1 MAQEISQSQIIGD
14 SWDNIHKNKE
24 KYGEFMDVFYENFLN
39 TDPKYKKL
47 FPKNMTKQKTKMAK
61 TLSMICR
68 IGEGEEIA
76 TIQMQKI
83 ADRHKKYNLNAQD
96 MNNFE
101 SALLQ
106 TLSEFSAEKWSEKTE
121 NAWKCGLKKCVRYYF
136 E

>member
-1 MAQEISQSQIIGD
+1 MAQETSQSQIIGD

-24 KYGEFMDVFYENFLN
+24 KYAKFMDVFYEKLLN

-47 FPKNMTKQKTKMAK
+47 FPKDMTKQKIKMAK

-68 IGEGEEIA
+68 IGEEEEIA
-76 TIQMQKI
+76 KIQMQKI
-83 ADRHKKYNLNAQD
+83 ADRHTKYNLNAQD

-101 SALLQ
+101 SSLLQ
-106 TLSEFSAEKWSEKTE
+106 TLSEFSAEKWNEKTE
-121 NAWKCGLKKCVRYYF
+121 NAWKSGLKKCVRHYF

>member
-24 KYGEFMDVFYENFLN
+24 KYDEFMDVFYEKFLN

-47 FPKNMTKQKTKMAK
+47 FPKNMTKQKIKMAK

-121 NAWKCGLKKCVRYYF
+121 NAWKSGLKKCVRYYF

>member
-14 SWDNIHKNKE
+14 NWDNIHKNKE
-24 KYGEFMDVFYENFLN
+24 KYDKFMDVFYEKFLN

-47 FPKNMTKQKTKMAK
+47 FPKNMTKQKIKMAN

-68 IGEGEEIA
+68 IGEEEEMA

-83 ADRHKKYNLNAQD
+83 ADKHKKYNLNAQD

-106 TLSEFSAEKWSEKTE
+106 TLSEFSAEKWSEKIE
-121 NAWKCGLKKCVRYYF
+121 NAWKSGLKKCVKYYF

>member
-24 KYGEFMDVFYENFLN
+24 KYDEFMDVFYEKFLN

-47 FPKNMTKQKTKMAK
+47 FPKNMTKQKIKMAK

-106 TLSEFSAEKWSEKTE
+106 TLSEFSEEKWSERTE
-121 NAWKCGLKKCVRYYF
+121 NAWKSGLKKCVRYYF